1 MLEEK
6 ELGRV
11 EIVLSEDMEKAGWF
25 TRLIRKILSFFGL
38 D

>member
-1 MLEEK
+1 MVGEK
-6 ELGRV
+6 ELGRI

-25 TRLIRKILSFFGL
+25 TLLIRKILAFFGL